1 MSPRPTPPAAP
12 LLLAAL
18 AALLALGCAL
28 TSKSDPGVPRFFS
41 PESSSEGTPRAAPA
55 PASAPAAELRLGRV
69 TGASY
74 LDDRLVYRDSDYE
87 LGYYQE
93 RRWTEAPEQYLKRR
107 LSRVLFEERG
117 VRRVVGGAA
126 PTLEVELVAFE
137 EIRAPR
143 RLARVR
149 VVARLSDQRAVR
161 WEETL
166 TVDQPLAGVEQGDA
180 ADRMV
185 AALGLALRAVV
196 DRIGERVAA
205 ELALAALAPARAAPG
220 DRRPPTPRPGP

>member
-1 MSPRPTPPAAP
+1 
-12 LLLAAL
+12 
-18 AALLALGCAL
+18 
-28 TSKSDPGVPRFFS
+28 
-41 PESSSEGTPRAAPA
+41 
-55 PASAPAAELRLGRV
+55 
-69 TGASY
+69 
-74 LDDRLVYRDSDYE
+74 
-87 LGYYQE
+87 
-93 RRWTEAPEQYLKRR
+93 
-107 LSRVLFEERG
+107 
-117 VRRVVGGAA
+117 
-126 PTLEVELVAFE
+126 
-137 EIRAPR
+137 
-143 RLARVR
+143 VR